1 MTNQFTDI
9 VSVSQANRILGIQ
22 YLSDG
27 KIQEL
32 DVETKNSEIVM
43 DILNNKIGSSIA
55 INRRE
60 KTKINTEVYV
70 NFGKEP
76 VDFVFNMRIVY
87 LDLTE
92 PVKKIVERLVSIFF
106 I

>member
-1 MTNQFTDI
+1 
-9 VSVSQANRILGIQ
+9 
-22 YLSDG
+22 
-27 KIQEL
+27 
-32 DVETKNSEIVM
+32 M
-43 DILNNKIGSSIA
+43 DILNNKISSSIA

>member
-43 DILNNKIGSSIA
+43 DILNNKISSSIA

-70 NFGKEP
+70 
-76 VDFVFNMRIVY
+76 NMRIVY

>member
-1 MTNQFTDI
+1 MQVYPDSDYQNSWQCDSAYI
-9 VSVSQANRILGIQ
+9 VSVSQANHILGIQ

-43 DILNNKIGSSIA
+43 DIFA

-70 NFGKEP
+70 NF
-76 VDFVFNMRIVY
+76 
-87 LDLTE
+87 
-92 PVKKIVERLVSIFF
+92 
-106 I
+106 